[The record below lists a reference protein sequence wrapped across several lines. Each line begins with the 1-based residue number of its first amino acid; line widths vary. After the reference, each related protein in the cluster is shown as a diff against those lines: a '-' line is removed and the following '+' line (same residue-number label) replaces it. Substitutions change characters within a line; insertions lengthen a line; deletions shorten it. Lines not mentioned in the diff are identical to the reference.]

1 MKYEWYSS
9 DISIAIEKSNRT
21 TILFILWLFENHNIC
36 NVTTTISYYFL
47 NHSLITQIYH
57 CIDKMLWNI
66 NDIHLIY
73 QSQLK
78 YQIEQKYY
86 SYYDYLK
93 IIIFVVLL
101 LFVKS

>member
-1 MKYEWYSS
+1 MKYQWYTS

-21 TILFILWLFENHNIC
+21 TILFILWLFENHNIF
-36 NVTTTISYYFL
+36 NGTIIYML

-57 CIDKMLWNI
+57 CIDKILWNI

-78 YQIEQKYY
+78 YLIKQQYY

-93 IIIFVVLL
+93 IIIF
-101 LFVKS
+101 